1 MTSAALRQQRI
12 RIYKKHVKYN
22 HYQIFPC
29 LSGRSLQSAA
39 PTNRKKNFIRFVDL
53 YFSKAKPPVLQAPND
68 PFADKPQPGGL
79 KKSSKAYYYFDRFS
93 QTDYGSSVIKEMLDN
108 HRKYKGF
115 LVVQGLGAET
125 QSAYGA
131 IKFGSEFP
139 QPRFKFG
146 NQIILPEAIIYHEF
160 GHTKVFFP
168 KEIVQHRDLKHECEV
183 VRKLEN
189 PVRLRAGL
197 EPRYTYTDRM
207 AGLRTI
213 NIITGEEKN
222 GAFAVDKNDPR
233 KLVLPGSQNAI
244 RI

>member
-1 MTSAALRQQRI
+1 MANAALRQQRI
-12 RIYKKHVKYN
+12 SIYKQHVKYN
-22 HYQIFPC
+22 HNQIFPH
-29 LSGRSLQSAA
+29 LSGRCLQPAHPSK
-39 PTNRKKNFIRFVDL
+39 RKKNFTRFVDL
-53 YFSKAKPPVLQAPND
+53 YFSKAQPPVLPVPND
-68 PFADKPQPGGL
+68 PFAYKPQPGGL

-108 HRKYKGF
+108 QKKYNGF
-115 LVVQGLGAET
+115 LVVQGTGAET

-160 GHTKVFFP
+160 GHTMVFFP
-168 KEIVQHRDLKHECEV
+168 KEVVQHRDLKHECEV

-233 KLVLPGSQNAI
+233 MLVKPSSKNAL
-244 RI
+244 RT

>member
-1 MTSAALRQQRI
+1 MTSAALRRQRI

-22 HYQIFPC
+22 HSQIFPC

-39 PTNRKKNFIRFVDL
+39 QSSRKKNFTRFVEL
-53 YFSKAKPPVLQAPND
+53 YFSKEKPPAHIAPTD
-68 PFADKPQPGGL
+68 PFADKPTAGGL
-79 KKSSKAYYYFDRFS
+79 SKSSKAYYYFERFS
-93 QTDYGSSVIKEMLDN
+93 QTDYGSSVVKEMLDN
-108 HRKYKGF
+108 CKRYKGF
-115 LVVQGLGAET
+115 LVVQGVGAET
-125 QSAYGA
+125 QSAYSA

-160 GHTKVFFP
+160 GHTKVFFS
-168 KEIVQHRDLKHECEV
+168 KEVVQHRDLKHECEV

-189 PVRLRAGL
+189 PVRMRAGL

-207 AGLRTI
+207 SGLRTI
-213 NIITGEEKN
+213 NIITGEEKS
-222 GAFAVDKNDPR
+222 GAFAIDKNDPR
-233 KLVLPGSQNAI
+233 KLVRPGSKDAV

>member
-1 MTSAALRQQRI
+1 MSNTALRQQRV
-12 RIYKKHVKYN
+12 RIYKNHVKYN
-22 HYQIFPC
+22 HSQIFPC
-29 LSGRSLQSAA
+29 LSGRRLQPAETSK
-39 PTNRKKNFIRFVDL
+39 RKKNFTQFVDL
-53 YFSKAKPPVLQAPND
+53 YFSKAKSPVLSATND

-79 KKSSKAYYYFDRFS
+79 KKSSKSYYYFERFS

-108 HRKYKGF
+108 HKKYKGF
-115 LVVQGLGAET
+115 LVAQGVGAET
-125 QSAYGA
+125 QSGFGA

-146 NQIILPEAIIYHEF
+146 RQIILPEAIIYHEF
-160 GHTKVFFP
+160 GHTMVFFP
-168 KEIVQHRDLKHECEV
+168 KEVVQNRDLKHECEV

-213 NIITGEEKN
+213 NIITGEIKS
-222 GAFAVDKNDPR
+222 GAYSVDKNDPR
-233 KLVLPGSQNAI
+233 KLVQPGSDCVI
-244 RI
+244 RL

>member
-1 MTSAALRQQRI
+1 MANAALRQHRI
-12 RIYKKHVKYN
+12 SLYKKHVKYD
-22 HYQIFPC
+22 HTQVFPC
-29 LSGRSLQSAA
+29 LSGRRLKPADPSV
-39 PTNRKKNFIRFVDL
+39 RKKNFSKFVEL
-53 YFSKAKPPVLQAPND
+53 YFSRAKPPVLPAPDD

-79 KKSSKAYYYFDRFS
+79 KKSSRAYYHFERFS
-93 QTDYGSSVIKEMLDN
+93 QTDYGSSVIKEMVDN
-108 HRKYKGF
+108 QKKYKGF
-115 LVVQGLGAET
+115 IVAQGVGGET
-125 QSAYGA
+125 QAAFGA

-160 GHTKVFFP
+160 GHTMVFFAR
-168 KEIVQHRDLKHECEV
+168 EVVQHRDLKHECEV

-207 AGLRTI
+207 AGLRTV
-213 NIITGEEKN
+213 NIITGEERD

-233 KLVLPGSQNAI
+233 KLITPGSENAL
-244 RI
+244 RT